1 MALVVSKNQLHIFG
15 RREER
20 VGIEARDRVWTSRSS
35 LVILLRVSKWT
46 YHGLCL
52 GNQQQQ
58 GYRMTTTIATQ
69 YESGPA
75 SRAIT
80 P

>member
-35 LVILLRVSKWT
+35 LVTLLRVSEST

-52 GNQQQQ
+52 EKHQQQ
-58 GYRMTTTIATQ
+58 GYRMTTAIATQ
-69 YESGPA
+69 YDSGSA